1 MWIKKITLDDF
12 GCFHDAR
19 FGELKEG
26 LNVVAGPQRAGKTTL
41 MEAIRRLGYG
51 IDRGSDLPP
60 AADRYSVVATVIHA
74 GFEYEIELDHYAEPR
89 VTAID
94 AGAPDLTARDLFG
107 GVREEQYRQLYTISL
122 DELRR
127 NPSTLD
133 DGVDISRILLGAG
146 FGEASD
152 IPDLVDDLSDSAYE
166 IGRTTGSQ
174 GGPIRDAIRTI
185 EAGDEA
191 KEDAVAQVEQYE
203 RTREDLTEVRARI
216 KEINSAINEYE
227 DEETRLEVVKAGYE
241 DYERLVE
248 LRRELE
254 AEDIEALETFPLG
267 DLDRVLTLADQ
278 YEENRDAHRA
288 AMSNF
293 ESTVSV
299 EDPDSHCRC
308 LLSERTAI
316 ERYKNELA
324 GYRSRV
330 DGLEEDTDELE
341 GRRTGLDD
349 RIENLHPKWETVED
363 VEEVETDLFSE
374 SAVRGRIE
382 EYEDAEEDCAELG
395 ERIEE
400 LSGEIHHFED
410 RIDSAETG
418 AEATTIRNYGPH
430 IAVGVGGSLAIGA
443 LASAVNPIL
452 GVLVTALLLVLVGG
466 YLIQA
471 LRPGEASHE
480 GVNVEHLRAQKQ
492 EKEGALE
499 TREDRLRAAEE
510 RRDEAS
516 EKLEEI
522 GEEYKLP
529 NETSPTT
536 LQTFYDELLE
546 ISDEIVELE
555 RREGDLEDSR
565 SALREE
571 LQAVSDDLEA
581 VGVFED
587 PITDPLEEYA
597 TLFAAIERASSQ
609 LELATAVQAAQ
620 NEVRNLEA
628 DLQPHLKQWDG
639 CDPPE
644 LGEDDFRDMVSS
656 FLERGATLEDIEDR
670 HSEREAIEAGLTTQL
685 ENGRVSAAFGPV
697 REQLDGT
704 NPEAIDSFEAVYD
717 EYESVEAIEE
727 RLETVRRQIEEL
739 EEKKEEKQTQ
749 VAELQNELTDLKSDE
764 DVREAH
770 ETIQSGRAALENNL
784 EEYAQYRIAEYLLE
798 QLHEKYL
805 DRTTGPL
812 LEEASEIFGR
822 ITNGMYEEVRSRD
835 EFDDLDFETSLADG
849 GRQQSGELSRA
860 TAEQLFL
867 AVRLAKIKLEEEPLP
882 VLIDDSLTN
891 FDPAHVHRTVEVVSE
906 LAHEQQVLL
915 LTCHP
920 AMLDCVDAFHDAT
933 YWTLDD
939 GTFDGPS
946 ANACDATELLE
957 SQVPLGFADLG
968 QREG

>member
-19 FGELKEG
+19 FGALEQG

-41 MEAIRRLGYG
+41 MEAVRRLGYG
-51 IDRGSDLPP
+51 IGRGSDLPP
-60 AADRYSVVATVIHA
+60 AADRYSVVATVVRD
-74 GFEYEIELDHYAEPR
+74 GFEYEIELDHYADPR
-89 VTAID
+89 VTSID
-94 AGAPDLTARDLFG
+94 AGAPDLGARDLFG

-127 NPSTLD
+127 NPSTVD

-174 GGPIRDAIRTI
+174 GGPIREAIRTI

-191 KEDAVAQVEQYE
+191 KEDAVDQVEQYE
-203 RTREDLTEVRARI
+203 RTREELTEVRARI
-216 KEINSAINEYE
+216 EGIDSAIDEYD

-248 LRRELE
+248 LRRDLE
-254 AEDIEALETFPLG
+254 ADDVEALESFPLG
-267 DLDRVLTLADQ
+267 DLDRVRTLDDQ
-278 YEENRDAHRA
+278 YEECRDVHRTA
-288 AMSNF
+288 LSDF

-299 EDPDSHCRC
+299 EEPEAHCQR
-308 LLSERTAI
+308 LLSERAAI
-316 ERYKNELA
+316 ERYKNELT
-324 GYRSRV
+324 GYKSRV
-330 DGLEEDTDELE
+330 DGLEEDIDELE
-341 GRRTGLDD
+341 GTRTDLDD
-349 RIENLHPKWETVED
+349 RIADLHPEWETVED
-363 VEEVETDLFSE
+363 VEEFETDLFSE

-382 EYEDAEEDCAELG
+382 EYEDAEERCAELG

-400 LSGEIHHFED
+400 LSGEVRHFDD
-410 RIDSAETG
+410 RIESAETSS
-418 AEATTIRNYGPH
+418 EATAIRDYVPH
-430 IAVGVGGSLAIGA
+430 IVVGVGGSLAVGA
-443 LASAVNPIL
+443 LASAANPIL

-480 GVNVEHLRAQKQ
+480 GVSVEHLRAQKQ

-499 TREDRLRAAEE
+499 TREERLRAAEE
-510 RRDEAS
+510 RRDEAG
-516 EKLEEI
+516 EKLEGI
-522 GEEYKLP
+522 VEEYELP
-529 NETSPTT
+529 DETSPAA

-555 RREGDLEDSR
+555 RREEKLEETR

-571 LQAVSDDLEA
+571 LRAVADDLEA
-581 VGVFED
+581 VGVLDEF
-587 PITDPLEEYA
+587 ITDPLEEHA

-609 LELATAVQAAQ
+609 LERATAVQTAQ
-620 NEVRNLEA
+620 NEVRSLEA
-628 DLQPHLKQWDG
+628 DLHPHLKQWDG
-639 CDPPE
+639 CNPSEP
-644 LGEDDFRDMVSS
+644 GEDDFRDVVSK
-656 FLERGATLEDIEDR
+656 FLERGATLEDIDDR
-670 HSEREAIEAGLTTQL
+670 HSERETIEAGLTTQL
-685 ENGRVSAAFGPV
+685 ENGRVSAAFDPI
-697 REQLDGT
+697 REQVDGA
-704 NPEAIDSFEAVYD
+704 NPEPIDSFETVYD

-727 RLETVRRQIEEL
+727 RLETVRQKVEEL
-739 EEKKEEKQTQ
+739 EAEKEVKQTQ
-749 VAELQNELTDLKSDE
+749 VAELQTELTDLKSDE

-770 ETIQSGRAALENNL
+770 ETIQVGRAALESHL

-822 ITNGMYEEVRSRD
+822 ITNGTYEEVRSRD

-849 GRQQSGELSRA
+849 GCQQSGELSRA

-906 LAHEQQVLL
+906 LAHEQQVLV

-920 AMLDCVDAFHDAT
+920 AMLDCVDAFHEAT
-933 YWTLDD
+933 YWTVEN
-939 GTFDGPS
+939 GSFGGPS
-946 ANACDATELLE
+946 ADPGDATELLE
-957 SQVPLGFADLG
+957 DRVSLTYSD
-968 QREG
+968 